1 MKEVTAPEEGFVVT
15 LREYPMVHEQE
26 CVAVM
31 LRENNRKWF
40 WPFG

>member
-26 CVAVM
+26 CVAVV
-31 LRENNRKWF
+31 LRENNRRGF